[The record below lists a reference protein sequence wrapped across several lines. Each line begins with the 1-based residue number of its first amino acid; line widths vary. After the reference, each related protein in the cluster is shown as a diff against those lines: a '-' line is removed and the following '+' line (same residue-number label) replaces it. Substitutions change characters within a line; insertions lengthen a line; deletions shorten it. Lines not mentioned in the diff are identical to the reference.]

1 MQDSRKPLKNPIKK
15 KKQKRNG
22 VRGWGRKKKSNP
34 ITDLGMP

>member
-22 VRGWGRKKKSNP
+22 VRGWGRKKNNP
-34 ITDLGMP
+34 ITGLGMP